1 MARRS
6 DGTPNNPDRDTQ
18 PSLFSP
24 QEMAGLRRTETSPPQ
39 ENKLTTRKMR
49 RRNVKVHS
57 PQSDGP
63 VQDSLP
69 GL

>member
-6 DGTPNNPDRDTQ
+6 DGTPNYPDRDAQ

-39 ENKLTTRKMR
+39 ENKLTARKMG
-49 RRNVKVHS
+49 RRNVEVHGA
-57 PQSDGP
+57 QSDGH
-63 VQDSLP
+63 VQDCLL